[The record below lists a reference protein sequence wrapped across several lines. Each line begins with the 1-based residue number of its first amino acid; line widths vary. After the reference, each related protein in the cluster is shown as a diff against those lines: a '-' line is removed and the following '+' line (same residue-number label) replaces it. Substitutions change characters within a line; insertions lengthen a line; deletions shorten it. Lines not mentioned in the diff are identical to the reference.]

1 MQNLITISIVATIAI
16 RLIVVNAII
25 AIIVDTTINDELI
38 IVIIKLITI
47 IDTRLV
53 RLAIN
58 QSITLPLLLLHQITD
73 EFNFKVGNL
82 DVTVIALHF
91 HRFTH
96 HLLHLLINH
105 LNSL

>member
-58 QSITLPLLLLHQITD
+58 QSITLPLLLHQITD